1 MFLQL
6 CAVEG
11 GERAYATVRCHVG
24 RGHEVGNV
32 AVIKVCGEE
41 MLCRRLVLPRGQVGQ
56 AVCAIQPRQ
65 DGDIVLLP
73 LDAGTCI
80 DEGFYFKSK
89 KARKAGRDRETTYF
103 QKSLA
108 C

>member
-65 DGDIVLLP
+65 DGDIVLLT
-73 LDAGTCI
+73 LNAGICI
-80 DEGFYFKSK
+80 
-89 KARKAGRDRETTYF
+89 ARGI
-103 QKSLA
+103 
-108 C
+108 